1 MVSGLGKT
9 YSSRQAAS
17 QAEAIS
23 TDEEST
29 LVYPTIHGPL
39 RSSIPSP
46 KPFPAPQSCSPE
58 QQMQRRVQWLA
69 DLQSLFL
76 RATLT
81 DGAELGMCL
90 A

>member
-1 MVSGLGKT
+1 MVGGLDKT
-9 YSSRQAAS
+9 YSPQQAAS

-23 TDEEST
+23 TDEESA
-29 LVYPTIHGPL
+29 LDYPTIHGPL

-46 KPFPAPQSCSPE
+46 KPFSAPQPCSPE

-69 DLQSLFL
+69 DLRSLSM

-81 DGAELGMCL
+81 GGAELEMGL